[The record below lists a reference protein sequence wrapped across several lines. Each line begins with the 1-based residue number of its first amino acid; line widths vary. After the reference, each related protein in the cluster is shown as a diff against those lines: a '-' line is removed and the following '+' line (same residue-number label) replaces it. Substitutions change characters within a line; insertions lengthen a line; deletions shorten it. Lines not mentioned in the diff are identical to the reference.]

1 MTYITCSVL
10 LRVFNGAFSCAPPY
24 STARI
29 ERIHRL
35 LTNINS
41 INRLLTN
48 TLEAVADESV
58 IAPAV
63 VAATD
68 VGARGVFGVTFVQR
82 TVLAFVRVWNN
93 VTIFKSIIIALQ
105 YVSL

>member
-10 LRVFNGAFSCAPPY
+10 LRVFNGAFSCAPLY

-29 ERIHRL
+29 ERINRL
-35 LTNINS
+35 LTNVNS

-58 IAPAV
+58 VAPAV
-63 VAATD
+63 VAATH
-68 VGARGVFGVTFVQR
+68 VGARGVSVTVVQR
-82 TVLAFVRVWNN
+82 TVLAFVRVWN
-93 VTIFKSIIIALQ
+93 SITSPYLK
-105 YVSL
+105 VL